1 MIITKQKQRSRD
13 NINLEIIVVANS
25 ILAHTAIQATIIVRY
40 VQSCNPQIAEM

>member
-25 ILAHTAIQATIIVRY
+25 ILAHSA
-40 VQSCNPQIAEM
+40 NNL